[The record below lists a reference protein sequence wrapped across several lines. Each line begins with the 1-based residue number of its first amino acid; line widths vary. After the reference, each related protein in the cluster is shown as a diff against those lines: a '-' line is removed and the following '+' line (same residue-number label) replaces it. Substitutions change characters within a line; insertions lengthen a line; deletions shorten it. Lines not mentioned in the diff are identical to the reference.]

1 MVGIG
6 SKFTVIDQSRTSMH
20 IRNKYLHA
28 AGYNHQ
34 NINYHELMSSADS
47 YGELELESAILN
59 ELAIIEHRNTSL
71 LPDYGLKQPIVI
83 LWIYDTCTVKS
94 HIISTNASH
103 Y

>member
-83 LWIYDTCTVKS
+83 LFWTMDL
-94 HIISTNASH
+94 
-103 Y
+103 